1 MSVWSIAAAQSG
13 SRPGDLA
20 WNISRHLDFIR
31 QAAVHHVDLLIF
43 PELSLTGY
51 ELDRVTELAMPMEDT
66 RLEAFAVAATEHSMS
81 IIVGLPLLTAEGILL
96 SAVAFLPDGTRMAYG
111 KRNLFGEE
119 EKQLFTP
126 GESVPLF
133 GYHQHHVAM
142 AICADISV
150 EEYARDA
157 ARRGAN
163 LYATG
168 VLVSE
173 KGYHHDCE
181 YLARW
186 SRDYKMAVLMAN
198 HALPTGGYQSAGK
211 SVLWDESGRQ
221 VVTGG
226 EGEQLVI
233 ARRTGKDWQG
243 EVHSLRYPPV
253 I

>member
-13 SRPGDLA
+13 SRPGDIA
-20 WNISRHLDFIR
+20 WNITHHLEFIA
-31 QAAVHHVDLLIF
+31 QAAAHHVDLMIF

-51 ELDRVTELAMPMEDT
+51 ELALVPQLAMTMDDP
-66 RLEAFAVAATEHSMS
+66 RLQVFADAASEKQMS
-81 IIVGLPLLTAEGILL
+81 LVIGLPLLTGQDTLL
-96 SAVAFLPDGTRMAYG
+96 SAIAFLPDGTRMAYG
-111 KRNLFGEE
+111 KRNLFGD
-119 EKQLFTP
+119 EKLFFSA
-126 GESVPLF
+126 GEGVPLF
-133 GYHQHHVAM
+133 GYQHHHVAM

-150 EEYARDA
+150 EEFARDA

-173 KGYHHDCE
+173 NGYLNDCA

-211 SVLWDESGRQ
+211 SALWDESGKQ
-221 VVTGG
+221 VIVGG
-226 EGEQLVI
+226 ESEQLVV

-243 EVHSLRYPPV
+243 EVHSLRYPSV

>member
-20 WNISRHLDFIR
+20 WNIARHLEFIR
-31 QAAVHHVDLLIF
+31 QAALHHVDLLIF

-51 ELDRVTELAMPMEDT
+51 ELDRVTELAMPMDDP
-66 RLEAFAVAATEHSMS
+66 RLDIFAEAALEQQMS
-81 IIVGLPLLTAEGILL
+81 IVIGLPLHTPDGILL
-96 SAVAFLPDGTRMAYG
+96 SAVAFLADGTRMAYG

-119 EKQLFTP
+119 KTLFSP

-168 VLVSE
+168 VLVSK
-173 KGYHHDCE
+173 KGYVNDCE

-211 SVLWDESGRQ
+211 SVLWDETGKQ
-221 VVTGG
+221 VVAGG

-243 EVHSLRYPPV
+243 EVHSLGYPPV